1 MKKTALLFLL
11 VSGFI
16 ASLHAAPAG
25 KADAFYFA
33 VIDQPSLSNN
43 IRLQAEMDR
52 IRPHPLAFVV
62 VNGVRAE
69 DEPCTDALYRER
81 KNLLEESDK
90 PLFLSLAGSD
100 WIGCKNE
107 NGDDV
112 RLERLRRLREI
123 LFENDTAFG
132 MISQPL
138 VRQSHI
144 ARYRDYPENT
154 RWQQGAIL
162 FATLNLPAGNNHY
175 LNAAGRNN
183 EFEERLVANQY
194 WLQRIFTLALRNDMK
209 GIVIFCDGNPL
220 ENNAGK
226 KSGTRDGFREIR
238 QQLSG
243 LAEKFPGKILI
254 IHGEATP
261 KNTAI
266 NWESNLGTAAA
277 RSKWLEIHVNPH
289 SKSLFSVGSPAT
301 GKKKKN

>member
-1 MKKTALLFLL
+1 MTKTALLFFL

-16 ASLHAAPAG
+16 ASLHAAPVD

-33 VIDQPSLSNN
+33 VIDQPTLSHN

-62 VNGVRAE
+62 VNGVRAK
-69 DEPCTDALYRER
+69 DESCTDSLFRER

-107 NGDDV
+107 SGDDI

-123 LFENDTAFG
+123 LFENDTTFG
-132 MISQPL
+132 MVSQPL

-144 ARYRDYPENT
+144 AKYRDYPENS
-154 RWQQGAIL
+154 RWQKGAIL
-162 FATLNLPAGNNHY
+162 FATLNLPADNNHY

-194 WLQRIFTLALRNDMK
+194 WLQRIFTLALRSNMK
-209 GIVIFCDGNPL
+209 GIVIFCDGNPF
-220 ENNAGK
+220 ENNASEK
-226 KSGTRDGFREIR
+226 NDTRDGFKEIR

-243 LAEKFPGKILI
+243 LTEKFPGKVLI
-254 IHGEATP
+254 IHGEATQ

-266 NWESNLGTAAA
+266 NWENNLGIAAA
-277 RSKWLEIHVNPH
+277 RSKWLEIHVNPN
-289 SKSLFSVGSPAT
+289 SKSLFSMGSPT
-301 GKKKKN
+301 TRKKN